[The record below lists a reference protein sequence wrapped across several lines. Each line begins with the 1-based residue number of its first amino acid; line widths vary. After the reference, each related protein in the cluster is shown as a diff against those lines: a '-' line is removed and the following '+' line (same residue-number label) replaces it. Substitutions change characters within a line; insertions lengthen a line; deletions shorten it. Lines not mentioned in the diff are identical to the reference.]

1 MQKFKPITG
10 TFVDGLASDIPSNN
24 WNAEQWNKQFE
35 NFKATGIDT
44 AIIIRTGWNDSAM
57 YKSDVMKTTMYEDD
71 DLVEIM
77 LKAAERVGVDLYI
90 GLYDTHKYWRLN
102 DWANEIAVNL
112 ELVHELK
119 ERYSGFKAFKGW
131 YMSHEGSMHYHQT
144 KIWKP
149 LVQEIKKFDTERPV
163 IVSPRYHGRKF
174 SPDAPIT
181 PEIHAQHFDYV
192 LEEME
197 GLIDAYAFMDG
208 HVDFN
213 ELESFVKAT
222 HEVFKKHGVA
232 YWSNLET
239 FDRDI
244 PWRFPPIE
252 WMKMKHKLEVVQ
264 PYVEKIITFE
274 APHFLSPYSMF
285 PSAANLY
292 QRYIE
297 YIGKKGCITPQK

>member
-1 MQKFKPITG
+1 MTIFKPVTG

-24 WNAEQWNKQFE
+24 WNMEQWNKQFD
-35 NFKATGIDT
+35 NFKESGIDT
-44 AIIIRTGWNDSAM
+44 VIIIRTGWNDSAM
-57 YKSDVMKTTMYEDD
+57 YKSDVMKTTMYEDE

-77 LKAAERVGVDLYI
+77 LKAAERVGVKLYI

-102 DWANEIAVNL
+102 DWDSEVAVNL
-112 ELVHELK
+112 DLVHEIN
-119 ERYSGFKAFKGW
+119 ERYAGFKAFKGW
-131 YMSHEGSMHYHQT
+131 YMSHEGSMHFHQT
-144 KIWKP
+144 RIWKP
-149 LVQEIKKFDTERPV
+149 LIQEIKKFDTDRH
-163 IVSPRYHGRKF
+163 ILVSPRYHGKKF
-174 SPDAPIT
+174 SPDAPIS
-181 PEIHAQHFDYV
+181 PEIHARHFDHI

-197 GLIDAYAFMDG
+197 GLIDAFAFMDG
-208 HVDFN
+208 HVDFR

-222 HEVFKKHGVA
+222 HEVFEKHGVA

-239 FDRDI
+239 FDRDM

-292 QRYIE
+292 QRYMD
-297 YIGKKGCITPQK
+297 YIRKRQG